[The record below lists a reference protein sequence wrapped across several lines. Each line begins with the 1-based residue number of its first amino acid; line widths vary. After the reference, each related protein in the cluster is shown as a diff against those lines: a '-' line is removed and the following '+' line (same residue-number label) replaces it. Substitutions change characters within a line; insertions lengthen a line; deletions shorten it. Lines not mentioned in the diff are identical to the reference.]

1 MRLIL
6 SLSLLLSLPA
16 CLATTA
22 EQRERDLDPDGDG
35 VSAYTDCDN
44 QDPTVG
50 ALSFYQDVDGDGFGD
65 DAENKNACEAEPGWV
80 AQGGDC
86 DDGDAS
92 RFPTNPEICDDVD
105 NDCDGEIDNGAS
117 DILTWY
123 ADEDGDGYGD
133 DTRPIESCRSLSG
146 YLATPGDCD
155 DTRAAVNPEAVAV
168 CGDGLDN
175 DCDGVGD
182 CGFALGTSQ
191 DLDDAGAVSL
201 LANNGVQALG
211 PLAVGDL
218 TGDGVSDVLV
228 GAPGVA
234 GGDGAV
240 AVLPG
245 WITKQGVLDGGWLLS
260 GENKAQG
267 DAGAALAVGFFNED
281 EHLDVVV
288 GAPGEDKDSGV
299 VKVVY
304 GPISESLD
312 LGSSSLVDLF
322 GQQEGD
328 RAGATLVSLDWNS
341 DGISDLLVGAPGMN
355 SSDGEEKFDDS
366 GAVYL
371 ITGPILTSDPIEN
384 VARGVLSYAGEEDAA
399 LGGVLA
405 EVGDLDNDGYPE
417 IGAGMPNKRYGS
429 SAANTLRVGEVAI
442 FTSLYVKGEYD
453 LAGIKSYVFRGTK
466 TTTSEFGGMVAGLGD
481 LSGDGYPELAL
492 GSAGSR
498 KLYVIDG
505 LSLSPMDGGVEEV
518 EDHALATI
526 TGSASAEQLGV
537 SAAGIADVDGDG
549 RGELVVGAPG
559 LDGGAGGVLYFFG
572 ADLAGGLS
580 EADAAAVVTGDGAS
594 EGLGAFVAPGGDL
607 NGLGLEDVLTRG
619 AEDVHLLFSDSL

>member
-50 ALSFYQDVDGDGFGD
+50 ALSFYQDGDGDGFGD

-80 AQGGDC
+80 ATGGDC

-92 RFPTNPEICDDVD
+92 RFPTNSEICDDVD

-133 DTRPIESCRSLSG
+133 DDRPIESCRSLSG

-191 DLDDAGAVSL
+191 DLNDAGAVSL

-288 GAPGEDKDSGV
+288 GAPGDAGTNGV
-299 VKVVY
+299 AKVVY
-304 GPISESLD
+304 GPISDNVNLE
-312 LGSSSLVDLF
+312 SSSVVSLF
-322 GQQEGD
+322 GFGAEQ
-328 RAGATLVSLDWNS
+328 AGAKLVSLDWNN
-341 DGISDLLVGAPGMN
+341 DGISDLLVGAP
-355 SSDGEEKFDDS
+355 SQDSVVAAKTYQDS

-371 ITGPILTSDPIEN
+371 ITGPILTSNTLD
-384 VARGVLSYAGEEDAA
+384 ASYRGVLTYDGEEDSA

-405 EVGDLDNDGYPE
+405 VVGDLDNDGYPE
-417 IGAGMPNKRYGS
+417 IGAGMPAQRYGS

-442 FTSLYVKGEYD
+442 FTSLVVQKETD
-453 LAGIKSYVFRGTK
+453 LALATHYTFRGTK
-466 TTTSEFGGMVAGLGD
+466 TTTSEFGAMVAGLGD
-481 LSGDGYPELAL
+481 LSGDGYPELAI

-498 KLYVIDG
+498 KLYVLDG

-537 SAAGIADVDGDG
+537 SAAGIADIDGDG